1 MVWRRFCDRSWI
13 AVRIAVHIHLKP
25 FRTCRFM
32 TSLAIQ
38 ARVGAADLMSNP
50 PKQHQNDND
59 DQDGADDTDA
69 AVPVAEP

>member
-1 MVWRRFCDRSWI
+1 
-13 AVRIAVHIHLKP
+13 
-25 FRTCRFM
+25 M